1 MSLLQ
6 FSFKT
11 KWSILNDTKT
21 QLIHETLYKRH
32 HLEQAST
39 ETFRGDWFV
48 SFTFSPLR
56 GTKIYRAS
64 LSTNFEYRDKVA

>member
-1 MSLLQ
+1 MSLLK
-6 FSFKT
+6 FHFKT
-11 KWSILNDTKT
+11 QWSILNDTKT
-21 QLIHETLYKRH
+21 QLIYETLHKQQ

-39 ETFRGDWFV
+39 KTSHGDWFL

-64 LSTNFEYRDKVA
+64 FEC